1 MWPFRTHL
9 LPLWNPVRNAGSSG
23 SIGAGPGFSGVHT
36 KKIEDYRAGYPQYTA
51 LLSAHN
57 PYFICRR
64 FDKLRARVLLR
75 KQDKLSALEQNL
87 EEVDQQESC
96 VIFLGK
102 SRIDNN
108 TDRLSLLDKIE
119 SALHD
124 YDQFIEKTN
133 RVLSF
138 GSAQPRDIESL
149 QNWLDGTGCLAREET
164 EYLSSR
170 DLMSL
175 APTADNA
182 TMILETWI
190 EAKLIRFCGSFR
202 KYPSYP
208 INTKPKWYDHLVLYT
223 NPVPI
228 LQRYFAIL
236 DRRPCVLKWNNQDL
250 AVAKPVFWTGGYA
263 SSDEMGLPAM
273 QNCVCV
279 SGNTRTLDLSPRISP
294 RPLLPPVASGSSILF
309 GAPTRSLG

>member
-9 LPLWNPVRNAGSSG
+9 LPLWNPTGNSG
-23 SIGAGPGFSGVHT
+23 TGPGFSGVQA

-51 LLSAHN
+51 LLSAHG

-96 VIFLGK
+96 PIFLGK
-102 SRIDNN
+102 SRLDNN
-108 TDRLSLLDKIE
+108 TNRLSLLDKIE

-175 APTADNA
+175 APTVDNA
-182 TMILETWI
+182 TMLLETWI
-190 EAKLIRFCGSFR
+190 EAKLIHFYRGFRKGSFHNTSNDPNVYIYSGPLIHQAAR
-202 KYPSYP
+202 ALLLSLIALLLLIPVVICNI
-208 INTKPKWYDHLVLYT
+208 INTTSGRIVVVIASTISYLLILFSLTKSRTMELTLAGATYATVL
-223 NPVPI
+223 I
-228 LQRYFAIL
+228 
-236 DRRPCVLKWNNQDL
+236 
-250 AVAKPVFWTGGYA
+250 VF
-263 SSDEMGLPAM
+263 
-273 QNCVCV
+273 V
-279 SGNTRTLDLSPRISP
+279 SGTNT
-294 RPLLPPVASGSSILF
+294 
-309 GAPTRSLG
+309 